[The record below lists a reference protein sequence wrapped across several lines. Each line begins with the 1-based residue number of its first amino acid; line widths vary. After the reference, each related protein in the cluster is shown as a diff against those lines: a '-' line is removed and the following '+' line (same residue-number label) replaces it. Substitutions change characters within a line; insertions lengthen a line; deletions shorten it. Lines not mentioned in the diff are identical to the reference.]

1 MNLEKFRKKK
11 HRIWSSYEE
20 EILVTNFNS
29 GLKRE
34 NELVSVLHLPRHE
47 KIQIKA
53 ECQNSSKPKTCPSG

>member
-1 MNLEKFRKKK
+1 MTLEKFRKKK

-34 NELVSVLHLPRHE
+34 NELV
-47 KIQIKA
+47 
-53 ECQNSSKPKTCPSG
+53 

>member
-1 MNLEKFRKKK
+1 MTLEKFRKKK
-11 HRIWSSYEE
+11 HRIWCSYEE

-34 NELVSVLHLPRHE
+34 NELVSVLHLTRHE

-53 ECQNSSKPKTCPSG
+53 ECQISSKPKTCPSG